1 VDLMM
6 VRAPLLEGAVA
17 MRFAVIPA
25 GLALLGLAGVW
36 LFAGRQLV
44 LLLDRIATGPAET
57 LPVGAYVYWPPGLK
71 IGDTTMYL
79 SGLDGNPVDIR
90 YDVDAAGRLT
100 LRALGKAFPLG
111 TRIGP
116 LPTHGRPDIP
126 FAADDGDEVVFS
138 RDRSLIAWPTPFEM
152 NWMTGHSP
160 NWRRN
165 LYYRLHW
172 HKRSGESFDL
182 VWRFEE
188 GLYREPGWSEASR
201 LGTTGLIDYSIIGPA
216 DSSVESV
223 EQYLRRTK
231 GWFDGDFRLQPAGV
245 SPDGCCDVV
254 RVIHRFDERG
264 AQPGGGL
271 SVELLLD
278 RRTHGIKQE
287 RAMQ

>member
-1 VDLMM
+1 MLR
-6 VRAPLLEGAVA
+6 RAPLLEGAGA
-17 MRFAVIPA
+17 MRLAVIPA

-44 LLLDRIATGPAET
+44 LLLDRIATGPAEG
-57 LPVGAYVYWPPGLK
+57 LHVGAYVYWPPGLK

-90 YDVDAAGRLT
+90 YDLDAAGRLT

-111 TRIGP
+111 TRICP
-116 LPTHGRPDIP
+116 PPTTGRPDIP

-160 NWRRN
+160 SWRRN

-172 HKRSGESFDL
+172 SKRCGESFDL

-216 DSSVESV
+216 DSSVESI

-245 SPDGCCDVV
+245 SADGCCDVV
-254 RVIHRFDERG
+254 RVIHRFDEAG
-264 AQPGGGL
+264 VAPGGGL
-271 SVELLLD
+271 VGGLLL
-278 RRTHGIKQE
+278 E
-287 RAMQ
+287 WRAT